1 MNPKISDFGMARLF
15 QLDQTQENTNSTNR
29 IVGT

>member
-1 MNPKISDFGMARLF
+1 MNPKIADFGMARLV
-15 QLDQTQENTNSTNR
+15 LVDQTQTNTNR